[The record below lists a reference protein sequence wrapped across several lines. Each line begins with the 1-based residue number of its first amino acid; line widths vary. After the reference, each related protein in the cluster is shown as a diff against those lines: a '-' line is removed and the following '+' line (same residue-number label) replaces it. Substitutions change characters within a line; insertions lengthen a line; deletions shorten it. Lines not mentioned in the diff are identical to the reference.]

1 MAPVEIPEIRYAR
14 NGDVA
19 LAYQV
24 FGEGPIDL
32 VFLPAFINNV
42 EIAWESPQYA
52 RFLRRLSSFSRVI
65 FMDRRGTGLSDR
77 MSPADLPPLEVL
89 MDDLSVVL
97 DAVGSDHP
105 ALFGYSDAGCLCA
118 MFAATYPDRV
128 GALALYAVAAA
139 GVAKDD
145 FPWQWAT
152 DEWDSYFRELSS
164 GWGTRGYADN
174 VVPWFQP
181 SLADDER
188 HRAWWARFM
197 RQAASPNSVEAIER
211 IWHQIDV
218 RPILPTIRVPTLV
231 LHRTD
236 DQIEVVEAGRDFAE
250 RIPGAR
256 FLELPGG
263 DDAPWAGDQDRVLD
277 EVEQFLTGKR
287 HAPDVDRV
295 LATVLFTDIV
305 GSTEKA
311 AALGDGRWGELLTL
325 HHERVRTE
333 LDRFRGVEVNNA
345 GDGFLAT
352 FDGPARAVRCAQGIA
367 EAVRD
372 LGIATRAGAHTGEI
386 ELDSND
392 VRGIAVHIGARI
404 GALAGPSEVLVS
416 STLKDLVA
424 GSGLTFED
432 AGEHELKGVPD
443 RWRLYRV
450 VPEEPDQ
457 ARV

>member
-287 HAPDVDRV
+287 HAPDV
-295 LATVLFTDIV
+295 
-305 GSTEKA
+305 
-311 AALGDGRWGELLTL
+311 
-325 HHERVRTE
+325 ERVRTE